1 MSKRLF
7 LLLLALPAGLPVAAT
22 LLSLLDPASPHWPHL
37 FGVVLPRV
45 LANTVLL
52 LAIVVALAGAIGT
65 GFAWLTT
72 RYAFPLRRLFHVAL
86 LLPLA
91 MPGYVLGFVAIDGLD
106 YSGPVQGA
114 WRAISGSDAPLWEF
128 RGVTGA
134 ALVLG
139 LTLYPYVYLVACNA
153 FASIHAASVDVAAS
167 LGERR
172 VFRRIALPLARPW
185 IAGALLLVAMETLA
199 DFGTVA
205 LFNVD
210 TFTTAIYKSWF
221 GFFSVELALQLASL
235 LVLISLLLTA
245 WHAHQQRRRS
255 MVQGQG
261 RHMPRVHLRRGR
273 AAAATLGTLAF
284 VITVVGVPLAVLLFW
299 SAQHLQAELDPR
311 YLQWLRNSLLLALT
325 TAGLLTAAALLLAY
339 IGRTAPGRVTAL
351 VTRVATLGYALP
363 GALIA
368 VGVFAPL
375 AAIEA
380 GLARWVPPG
389 WVTQGFLVLL
399 IGYWARFLAVAH
411 TPVAQQLRRV
421 SPSIDESARL
431 LNVTG
436 WRLLGRVH
444 APLISGAVASAA
456 ALVLIDVIKE
466 MPITLMTRPFGWD
479 TLATRVFEL
488 TAEGEYRRA
497 ALPALSIVLA
507 GLVPVALILRQGE
520 RRAPA
525 TPEPLI
531 AGARHAT

>member
-1 MSKRLF
+1 MSKRLC
-7 LLLLALPAGLPVAAT
+7 LLLLVLPAGIPVLAT
-22 LLSLLDPASPHWPHL
+22 LASLLNPVSPHWPHL
-37 FGVVLPRV
+37 LGVVLPRV
-45 LANTVLL
+45 VGNTALL
-52 LAIVVALAGAIGT
+52 LLLVVSLAGVIGT

-72 RYAFPLRRLFHVAL
+72 RHAFPLRGAFHVLL

-91 MPGYVLGFVAIDGLD
+91 MPGYVLGFVAIEGLD
-106 YSGPVQGA
+106 YSGPVQTA
-114 WRAISGSDAPLWEF
+114 WRALSGQETAAWEI
-128 RGVTGA
+128 RGVGGA
-134 ALVLG
+134 GLVLG

-153 FASIHAASVDVAAS
+153 FGSIHATSVDVAAS

-221 GFFSVELALQLASL
+221 GFFSVDLALQLASV

-245 WHAHQQRRRS
+245 WHARQQRRRS

-261 RHMPRVHLRRGR
+261 RRLPRLMLGRGR
-273 AAAATLGTLAF
+273 AALACLGTGAF
-284 VITVVGVPLAVLLFW
+284 VMVVVGVPVAVLVAW
-299 SAQHLQAELDPR
+299 SLEHLRTELDPR
-311 YLQWLRNSLLLALT
+311 YLLWLRNSLLLALI
-325 TAGLLTAAALLLAY
+325 TAALLTAAALLLAY
-339 IGRTAPGRVTAL
+339 IGRTAPGRITSLA
-351 VTRVATLGYALP
+351 TRVATLGYALP

-375 AAIEA
+375 AALEA
-380 GLARWVPPG
+380 WAAPLWSPG
-389 WVTQGFLVLL
+389 WVTQGFAVLL
-399 IGYWARFLAVAH
+399 VGYAARFLAVAH
-411 TPVAQQLRRV
+411 TPVAQQLRRL
-421 SPSIDESARL
+421 SPSLDESARL

-436 WRLLGRVH
+436 LRLLSRVH
-444 APLISGAVASAA
+444 APLVSGAVAGAA

-497 ALPALSIVLA
+497 ALPALSIVMA
-507 GLVPVALILRQGE
+507 GLVPVALILRGGE
-520 RRAPA
+520 RRESAA
-525 TPEPLI
+525 PEPLLEGLSR
-531 AGARHAT
+531 AA